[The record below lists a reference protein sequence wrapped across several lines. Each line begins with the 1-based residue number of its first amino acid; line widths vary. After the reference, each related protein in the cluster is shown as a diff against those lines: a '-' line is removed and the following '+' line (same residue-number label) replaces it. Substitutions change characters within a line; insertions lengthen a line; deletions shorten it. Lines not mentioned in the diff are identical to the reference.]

1 MGFSFANRMRPAQ
14 HVLVRELESESVLLN
29 LNTESYYGL
38 DDVATRMWSL
48 LMSSECIQDCYELLA
63 KEFDVPEE
71 QLRIDLGKLIA
82 DLIAYGLVEI
92 EKR

>member
-1 MGFSFANRMRPAQ
+1 MDFSFANRLRPAE
-14 HVLVRELESESVLLN
+14 HVLIRALEGESVLLN

-38 DDVATRMWSL
+38 DDVATRMWSVL
-48 LMSSECIQDCYELLA
+48 TASRCIQDSFELLA
-63 KEFDVPEE
+63 SEFDVPEE
-71 QLRIDLGKLIA
+71 QLRIDIGDLIV